1 MISASQ
7 KSLDAEILATF
18 VLVLVC
24 VHKELEDACKSHQLK
39 KFRVGKAFQY

>member
-7 KSLDAEILATF
+7 KSLDAEILVTF

-24 VHKELEDACKSHQLK
+24 VHKELENACKLHQLK
-39 KFRVGKAFQY
+39 KFRVGKALQY